1 MHILD
6 NFAHG
11 LLVVLAALS
20 RFILGVLDAIEGWC
34 RNLMHGAGLSLD
46 VQTLVLLFI
55 LAMFLVG
62 VMRLLGGRIRLVL
75 ALILILILA
84 HTLAGL
90 GSGPLG
96 GG

>member
-1 MHILD
+1 MSLLD

-11 LLVVLAALS
+11 VLVVLSAFVH
-20 RFILGVLDAIEGWC
+20 FILNALDISERFFRG
-34 RNLMHGAGLSLD
+34 LMKGAGLSLD
-46 VQTLVLLFI
+46 VQTVVLIII
-55 LAMFLVG
+55 LSLILIG

-75 ALILILILA
+75 GLVLILILA

-90 GSGPLG
+90 GNGPLG